1 MGFSSVYHE
10 LVNCGRF
17 LIEKV
22 NYFHSK
28 SVTMSGFWARVE
40 EELEYQGKNRAY
52 LAKKCN
58 FTLTNI
64 GKGLKLDSIPSAD
77 TAVKIA
83 SVLGVSVEYL
93 VNGTNQKSANNQE
106 EQNQLR
112 LYRKY
117 HELISK
123 CEKLPP
129 EQVSFLS
136 QIADR
141 LEK

>member
-1 MGFSSVYHE
+1 
-10 LVNCGRF
+10 
-17 LIEKV
+17 
-22 NYFHSK
+22 
-28 SVTMSGFWARVE
+28 MSGFWARVE

-123 CEKLPP
+123 CEQLPP

>member
-1 MGFSSVYHE
+1 MSSFWKRIDE
-10 LVNCGRF
+10 E
-17 LIEKV
+17 IEYK
-22 NYFHSK
+22 
-28 SVTMSGFWARVE
+28 GI
-40 EELEYQGKNRAY
+40 NRAF
-52 LAKKCN
+52 LARKCG
-58 FTLTNI
+58 FGVTNI
-64 GKGLKLDSIPSAD
+64 GQGIKLDSIPSAD

-93 VNGTNQKSANNQE
+93 GNGTSQKSTNNQE

-123 CEKLPP
+123 CEQLPP